1 MAGRRL
7 NGTTG
12 KTKEPNGNFRNFNM
26 ERDKIKILVIERK
39 REELFCLDILNVIHK
54 FNLTEDYLEKAFM
67 RDQQELKPCFK
78 NNYYDLS

>member
-12 KTKEPNGNFRNFNM
+12 KTKEPNENFRNCNM

-39 REELFCLDILNVIHK
+39 RKELFCLDNLNVIHK
-54 FNLTEDYLEKAFM
+54 FTLTEDYLELAFM
-67 RDQQELKPCFK
+67 RDQRELKPCFK
-78 NNYYDLS
+78 NNCYDLS